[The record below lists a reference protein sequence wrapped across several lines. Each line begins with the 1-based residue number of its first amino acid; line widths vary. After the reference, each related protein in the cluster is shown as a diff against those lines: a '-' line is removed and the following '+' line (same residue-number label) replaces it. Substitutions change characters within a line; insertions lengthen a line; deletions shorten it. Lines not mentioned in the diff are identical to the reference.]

1 MIMRATCHDE
11 VCGTCS
17 QEEGSLQEPYFIWK
31 IEKHD
36 FGIEKSDIF
45 GREHKH
51 QNFLGG
57 D

>member
-1 MIMRATCHDE
+1 M
-11 VCGTCS
+11 G
-17 QEEGSLQEPYFIWK
+17 EPYFIWK